1 MKKFFHSRVQVL
13 CAFCRSPRH
22 IHRKR
27 HIGVIDFAGSALGAA
42 AITAAVFGGF
52 DGRGLLI
59 FGAFVVA
66 AEIFVQMRWRVSI
79 PCPHCG
85 FDPVLYSRKP
95 EDAAEKVKIRLAA
108 RKNDPRALLGRPL
121 SIPVRRIT
129 PEDRRHKGQN
139 LSREV

>member
-1 MKKFFHSRVQVL
+1 MKNFFASRAQVL
-13 CAFCRSPRH
+13 CAFCRSPRR

-27 HIGVIDFAGSALGAA
+27 HIGAADFAGAALGAGA
-42 AITAAVFGGF
+42 VTAAVFGGF

-66 AEIFVQMRWRVSI
+66 AEIFVQMRWRVSL

-85 FDPVLYSRKP
+85 FDPVLYARKP
-95 EDAAEKVKIRLAA
+95 ADAAEKVKIRLAE

-121 SIPVRRIT
+121 HIPVRRIT
-129 PEDRRHKGQN
+129 AEDRRRKGQN